1 MGDIDLSNANVTDTH
16 ATLLCTLLKSHATSA
31 VQNLDLSG
39 NKLGDAGF
47 VSLCKALSETQVERC
62 VVSANKLTEK
72 SLEQV
77 TGVLKANKSLK
88 TLVLTE
94 NKIEST
100 TAKNKFKNALP
111 KIDVVV

>member
-16 ATLLCTLLKSHATSA
+16 ATLLCTLLKSHATSS

-72 SLEQV
+72 CLEQV

-100 TAKNKFKNALP
+100 TIKNKFKTALP
-111 KIDVVV
+111 KIDVLL